1 MKTAIY
7 PGTFDPLTNGHL
19 DLIERASK
27 LFARLIVLVGENTAK
42 KPLFNVD
49 ERIKMIKDSI
59 KHLKNVTVDSNS
71 ELTVEYARKHNVNIL
86 VRGVRAF
93 ADFEYELQMALMN
106 RKLDENIET
115 VFLMPK
121 NEYSYLNSSL
131 IKGIADFDADIKD
144 FVPPAVIRMIKK
156 KKTGNKK

>member
-27 LFARLIVLVGENTAK
+27 LFDNLIVLVGENTAK

-93 ADFEYELQMALMN
+93 ADFEYELQMAIMN
-106 RKLDENIET
+106 RKLDEEIET

-131 IKGIADFDADIKD
+131 VKGVADFNADIKD
-144 FVPPAVIRMIKK
+144 FVPPAVIKMLKK
-156 KKTGNKK
+156 KKIKG

>member
-1 MKTAIY
+1 MKVAIY

-27 LFARLIVLVGENTAK
+27 LFNKLIVLVGENSAK
-42 KPLFNVD
+42 KPLFNVE
-49 ERIKMIKDSI
+49 ERVKMIEDSI
-59 KHLKNVTVDSNS
+59 KQLKNVTVDSNS
-71 ELTVEYARKHNVNIL
+71 GLTVEYAKKHNVNIL

-131 IKGIADFDADIKD
+131 IKGISVFDADIKE
-144 FVPPAVIRMIKK
+144 FVPPAVIKMLKQKRKK
-156 KKTGNKK
+156 K

>member
-27 LFARLIVLVGENTAK
+27 LFDNLIVLVGENTAK
-42 KPLFNVD
+42 RPLFNVD

-93 ADFEYELQMALMN
+93 ADFEYELQMAIMN
-106 RKLDENIET
+106 RKLDEEIET

-131 IKGIADFDADIKD
+131 VKGVADFNADIKD
-144 FVPPAVIRMIKK
+144 FVPPAVIKMLKK
-156 KKTGNKK
+156 KKIKG